1 MTKCFREIDLC
12 SMRKRT
18 EAGQRA
24 ALDTGVCWLAS
35 ILFHSAKEVA
45 LTWLQPQP
53 LSYSRISETS
63 AQAECELQTLQEISI
78 TFEDPHSV
86 LFIVEEDQQQ
96 QKSDELK
103 QMQAAAGKHVLC
115 KSRTSG
121 SPTGRDVRCFLHT
134 FLSGRRAW
142 SFAQK

>member
-1 MTKCFREIDLC
+1 
-12 SMRKRT
+12 MRKRT

-35 ILFHSAKEVA
+35 ILF
-45 LTWLQPQP
+45 
-53 LSYSRISETS
+53 TS